1 MNVVASQPMFG
12 PDHAE
17 VYEVTYRSRGKDWAA
32 EARDVT
38 QRVRRP
44 RPDASSLLDVAC
56 GTGAH
61 LETFRT
67 CFDHVEGVET
77 APAMRERAERRLVG
91 VPIHDEDMRS
101 FALGRTFDVVTCLF
115 TAVGYLGSVEEMR
128 DAVRCMAHHLTPGGV
143 LVIEPW
149 WLPEQ
154 FIEGY
159 VGSDLVRDGDRVVA
173 RVSHTRKRDR
183 GAHMEV
189 GWLVGEPSGL
199 RSFTTTEVFTMF
211 TKDEYFA
218 AFEDAGCAA
227 EYHDG
232 WLTGRGIFT
241 GVRRV
246 PDAINQSRPHQG

>member
-1 MNVVASQPMFG
+1 MDLVASKPLFG
-12 PDHAE
+12 PDHAD
-17 VYEVTYRSRGKDWAA
+17 VYEATYRSRGKDWAA

-38 QRVRRP
+38 GRVRRL

-67 CFDHVEGVET
+67 CFDLVEGVEI
-77 APAMRERAERRLVG
+77 APAMRERAERRLAG

-115 TAVGYLGSVEEMR
+115 TAVSFLDTVDEMR
-128 DAVRCMAHHLTPGGV
+128 RAVRCMVDHLTPGGV

-159 VGSDLVRDGDRVVA
+159 VGSDLVHDGDRVVA
-173 RVSHTRKRDR
+173 RVSHTHERDR
-183 GAHMEV
+183 AAHMEV
-189 GWLVGEPSGL
+189 RWLIGEPTGL
-199 RSFTTTEVFTMF
+199 RSFTTTEVFAMYTR
-211 TKDEYFA
+211 DEYLA
-218 AFEDAGCAA
+218 AFEDAGCAV
-227 EYHDG
+227 EYHEG
-232 WLTGRGIFT
+232 WLTGRGLFT
-241 GVRRV
+241 GLRRV
-246 PDAINQSRPHQG
+246 ADAINEPRPHQR